1 MGGANPLFAVAAVCE
16 KLGSFDRALAYIDAA
31 LSTDLTRAGTSLPGP
46 RILFNIL
53 RGRVLAALDRVPEAA
68 DAFET
73 AALSAHEYGIR
84 MYEIFSLV
92 DLKLCVLD
100 HIGHGDHGLRRVGDV
115 LRLLEAP
122 PERLTP
128 LLKGLNVAELMA
140 SPPPDPNYMVVYDL
154 PETSGSATL
163 RAELSAL
170 KPKALKTRAREGGV
184 SEELLEDADDADDVK
199 SALIQLILDAT
210 ASKTDRERAGRQA
223 LESELAELKPK
234 ALKKRA
240 RSSGVGEDLLE
251 DADDAD
257 DVKAAIIALI
267 VSAESAETPK
277 PAPAAEDRPHFGRAT
292 DTLRAELSALRLKE
306 LRKRARDSGVDSTLL
321 EDAADSDDPKSAVIE
336 LLIADQLSSAG
347 PSEADLRAELELLR
361 LKELRGRAK
370 AAGISTDALEDAA
383 DSDDPKS
390 AVIELL
396 TADQLATE
404 QHTSGAMVA
413 LRAELEAMR
422 FKELR
427 ERAQES
433 GVDSVG
439 LEKIIDDDEPKAA
452 LIDVLLQRAAA
463 RSTSVQAQQQTLL
476 QGLPLKELRTKA
488 KAAAVSEE
496 ALDDALDAEDVKATV
511 IDLILDASRPPLP
524 EGTPPAPRHQAMGPG
539 RGDDEHVESA

>member
-1 MGGANPLFAVAAVCE
+1 MTRDSAA
-16 KLGSFDRALAYIDAA
+16 
-31 LSTDLTRAGTSLPGP
+31 
-46 RILFNIL
+46 
-53 RGRVLAALDRVPEAA
+53 
-68 DAFET
+68 
-73 AALSAHEYGIR
+73 SAW
-84 MYEIFSLV
+84 
-92 DLKLCVLD
+92 
-100 HIGHGDHGLRRVGDV
+100 
-115 LRLLEAP
+115 P
-122 PERLTP
+122 
-128 LLKGLNVAELMA
+128 
-140 SPPPDPNYMVVYDL
+140 
-154 PETSGSATL
+154 
-163 RAELSAL
+163 
-170 KPKALKTRAREGGV
+170 
-184 SEELLEDADDADDVK
+184 
-199 SALIQLILDAT
+199 
-210 ASKTDRERAGRQA
+210 
-223 LESELAELKPK
+223 
-234 ALKKRA
+234 
-240 RSSGVGEDLLE
+240 
-251 DADDAD
+251 
-257 DVKAAIIALI
+257 
-267 VSAESAETPK
+267 
-277 PAPAAEDRPHFGRAT
+277 RAT

-413 LRAELEAMR
+413 LRAELEAMQ